1 MKCYT
6 QKEHDDKSFMFLF
19 TGDDMGKDFKLFHI
33 KFIRIMA
40 ANTLS
45 AFSFYMISTLLSTYL
60 AERGIKLSI
69 AGIIIGLFSITA
81 LVIRPL
87 CGILSDSL

>member
-1 MKCYT
+1 
-6 QKEHDDKSFMFLF
+6 
-19 TGDDMGKDFKLFHI
+19 MGKDFKLFHI